1 MDDTVKLHQEVDHLI
16 KENKMLRD
24 MLSKSDISSTGMII
38 DDFQCD
44 VNKCQQKLVKN
55 LSAYRASA
63 DEQEQ
68 LRQLI
73 EYLQS
78 AINELKKFMLEG

>member
-1 MDDTVKLHQEVDHLI
+1 METLHQELDQLT
-16 KENKMLRD
+16 KENSMLRE
-24 MLSKSDISSTGMII
+24 MLSKSDISNTSTII
-38 DDFQCD
+38 DDFQCEMA
-44 VNKCQQKLVKN
+44 KCQQKLVKN

-78 AINELKKFMLEG
+78 AIAELKKFMLEE